1 MTSAEMILRR
11 QVRDSIALLRGELTA
26 QQCRTLLGQ
35 THSDPEAAWKGL
47 NTIMRRRKRHE
58 ALSDALGRPQNEEE
72 QPVDTL

>member
-11 QVRDSIALLRGELTA
+11 QVRDSIVLLRGELTA
-26 QQCRTLLGQ
+26 QQRRTLLGQ

-58 ALSDALGRPQNEEE
+58 ALPDALGASQNEEE

>member
-1 MTSAEMILRR
+1 MTSADMILRR

-26 QQCRTLLGQ
+26 QQRRTLLGQ

-58 ALSDALGRPQNEEE
+58 AHPDALGRPQNEEE

>member
-26 QQCRTLLGQ
+26 QQRRTLLGQ

-58 ALSDALGRPQNEEE
+58 ALPDALGRSQNEEE

>member
-11 QVRDSIALLRGELTA
+11 QVRDSISILRGELTA
-26 QQCRTLLGQ
+26 QQRRTLLGQ
-35 THSDPEAAWKGL
+35 THSDPEAAWKDL

-58 ALSDALGRPQNEEE
+58 AHPDVLGRAQNEKE

>member
-26 QQCRTLLGQ
+26 QQRRTLLGQ

-58 ALSDALGRPQNEEE
+58 AHSDALGRSQNEEE

>member
-11 QVRDSIALLRGELTA
+11 QVRDSIALLRGELTD
-26 QQCRTLLGQ
+26 QQRRTLLGQ

-58 ALSDALGRPQNEEE
+58 AHSDALGRSKNEEE

>member
-11 QVRDSIALLRGELTA
+11 QVRDSISLLRGELTA
-26 QQCRTLLGQ
+26 QQRRTLLGQ

-58 ALSDALGRPQNEEE
+58 ALLDALGASQNEEE

>member
-1 MTSAEMILRR
+1 MTNAEMILRR

-26 QQCRTLLGQ
+26 QQRRTLLGQ

-58 ALSDALGRPQNEEE
+58 AHSDALGRSQNEEE

>member
-1 MTSAEMILRR
+1 MTSADMILRR
-11 QVRDSIALLRGELTA
+11 QVRDSISILRGELTA
-26 QQCRTLLGQ
+26 QQRRTLLGQ

-58 ALSDALGRPQNEEE
+58 ALSDALGRPQNEKE

>member
-1 MTSAEMILRR
+1 MTSADMILRR
-11 QVRDSIALLRGELTA
+11 QVRDSIALLRGELTD
-26 QQCRTLLGQ
+26 QQRRTLLGQ

-58 ALSDALGRPQNEEE
+58 ALSDALGRPQNEKE

>member
-11 QVRDSIALLRGELTA
+11 QVRDSISILRGELTA
-26 QQCRTLLGQ
+26 QQRRTLLGQ

-58 ALSDALGRPQNEEE
+58 AHPDALGRSQNEEE
-72 QPVDTL
+72 QPVDTP

>member
-11 QVRDSIALLRGELTA
+11 QVRDSISILRGELTA
-26 QQCRTLLGQ
+26 QQRRTLLGQ

-58 ALSDALGRPQNEEE
+58 ALPDALGTSQNEEE

>member
-11 QVRDSIALLRGELTA
+11 QVRDSIAILHSELTDH
-26 QQCRTLLGQ
+26 QRRTLLGQ
-35 THSDPEAAWKGL
+35 SHSDPEAAWKGL

-58 ALSDALGRPQNEEE
+58 ALPDALGRSQNEEE

>member
-1 MTSAEMILRR
+1 MTSADMILRR
-11 QVRDSIALLRGELTA
+11 QVRDSISILRGELTA
-26 QQCRTLLGQ
+26 QQRRTLLGQ

-58 ALSDALGRPQNEEE
+58 AHPDALGRSQNEEE

>member
-11 QVRDSIALLRGELTA
+11 QVRDSISILRGELTA
-26 QQCRTLLGQ
+26 QQRRTLLGQ

-58 ALSDALGRPQNEEE
+58 ALSDALGRPQNEKE

>member
-11 QVRDSIALLRGELTA
+11 QVRDSISILRGELTA
-26 QQCRTLLGQ
+26 QQRRTLLGQ

-58 ALSDALGRPQNEEE
+58 AHPDALGRTQNEEE

>member
-1 MTSAEMILRR
+1 MTSADMILRR
-11 QVRDSIALLRGELTA
+11 QVRDSISILRGELTA
-26 QQCRTLLGQ
+26 QQRRTLLGQ

-58 ALSDALGRPQNEEE
+58 ALPDALGRPQNEEE

>member
-11 QVRDSIALLRGELTA
+11 QVRDSISILRSELTA
-26 QQCRTLLGQ
+26 QQRRTLLGQ

-47 NTIMRRRKRHE
+47 NTIMRRRKRHK
-58 ALSDALGRPQNEEE
+58 AHSDALGRSQNEEE

>member
-1 MTSAEMILRR
+1 MTNADMILRR
-11 QVRDSIALLRGELTA
+11 QVRDSISLLRGELTA
-26 QQCRTLLGQ
+26 QQRRTLLGQ

-58 ALSDALGRPQNEEE
+58 AHSDALGRSQNEEE

>member
-1 MTSAEMILRR
+1 MTSADMILRR

-26 QQCRTLLGQ
+26 QQRRTLLGQ

-58 ALSDALGRPQNEEE
+58 ALSDALGRPQNEKE

>member
-11 QVRDSIALLRGELTA
+11 QVRDSIALLRCELTA
-26 QQCRTLLGQ
+26 QQRRTLLGQ

-58 ALSDALGRPQNEEE
+58 THSDALGRSQNEEE

>member
-11 QVRDSIALLRGELTA
+11 QVRDSISILRGELTA
-26 QQCRTLLGQ
+26 HQRRTLLGQ

-58 ALSDALGRPQNEEE
+58 DHPDALGRSQNEEE

>member
-1 MTSAEMILRR
+1 MTSADMILRR
-11 QVRDSIALLRGELTA
+11 QVRDSISILRGELTA
-26 QQCRTLLGQ
+26 QQRRTLLGQ

-58 ALSDALGRPQNEEE
+58 ALYDALGASQNEEE

>member
-11 QVRDSIALLRGELTA
+11 QVRDSISLLRGELTA
-26 QQCRTLLGQ
+26 QQRRTLLGQ

-47 NTIMRRRKRHE
+47 NTIMRRRKRYE
-58 ALSDALGRPQNEEE
+58 ALHDALGASQNKEE

>member
-1 MTSAEMILRR
+1 MTSADMILRR
-11 QVRDSIALLRGELTA
+11 QVRDSISILRGELTA
-26 QQCRTLLGQ
+26 QQRRTLLGQ

-58 ALSDALGRPQNEEE
+58 THPDALGRAQNEEE

>member
-11 QVRDSIALLRGELTA
+11 QVRDSISILRGELTA
-26 QQCRTLLGQ
+26 QQRRTLLGQ

-58 ALSDALGRPQNEEE
+58 AHSDALGRSQNEEE

>member
-11 QVRDSIALLRGELTA
+11 QVRDSISILRGELTA
-26 QQCRTLLGQ
+26 QQRRTLLGQ

-58 ALSDALGRPQNEEE
+58 AHPDALGRSQNEEE